1 MDFSRLTVHFL
12 PAVIVKTKETG
23 HSNGNCIVPEF
34 KCLKIDGNMYVQKYL
49 KNLNLQ
55 TFLDIVLQII
65 KYFFLLTDN
74 IVHTCNC
81 ER

>member
-1 MDFSRLTVHFL
+1 
-12 PAVIVKTKETG
+12 
-23 HSNGNCIVPEF
+23 
-34 KCLKIDGNMYVQKYL
+34 MYSQKYL

-65 KYFFLLTDN
+65 KHFFLLIDN
-74 IVHTCNC
+74 IVQTCKC